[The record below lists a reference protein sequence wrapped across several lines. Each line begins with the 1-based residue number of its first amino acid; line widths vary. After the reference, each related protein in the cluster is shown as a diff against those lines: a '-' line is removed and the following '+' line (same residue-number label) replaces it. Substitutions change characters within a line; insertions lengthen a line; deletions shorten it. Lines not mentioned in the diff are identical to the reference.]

1 VVQLILLK
9 EPPTTAGGILMIT
22 DFDDFVTYMY
32 VLIDD
37 IWQQSGHLYHRPGRS
52 PECSDSELLT
62 MAIVGECREW
72 DKETNM
78 LAEWRTSPHLFP
90 ILPER
95 SRFNRRRR
103 NLAVA
108 CNHIRQMVLAVLDL
122 AQDKHC
128 VIDSLPIEVVQFHLV
143 PCSSGDWA
151 AYGATFG
158 SCPTKKRTIYG
169 YRLHLLITLGGTIL
183 DFELTSANADERDAA
198 SDLLFDK
205 RDLTVIGDKGFIS
218 EPLANE
224 LVAAANVRLL
234 TLKRR
239 NQHQREAP
247 EARRLINQVRQII
260 ETVNGQ
266 LTEQFGIETNH
277 AHSFWGLCARLYTKL
292 TAEFIRCQPN
302 PFRDCD
308 AWLLQ
313 GWCVVHADFFA
324 AINRTANS
332 VPTELSMEARSRF
345 TTK

>member
-1 VVQLILLK
+1 
-9 EPPTTAGGILMIT
+9 MIA
-22 DFDDFVTYMY
+22 DFDDFVTWMY

-37 IWQQSGHLYHRPGRS
+37 IWQQIGHLYRRPGPL

-72 DKETNM
+72 DKETV
-78 LAEWRTSPHLFP
+78 LLGEWRTHSHLFP
-90 ILPER
+90 SVPER

-103 NLAVA
+103 NLAA
-108 CNHIRQMVLAVLDL
+108 AINHIRQMVLAVLDL
-122 AQDKHC
+122 AQDHHC
-128 VIDSLPIEVVQFHLV
+128 VIDSLPIEVVQFDLV
-143 PCSSGDWA
+143 PASNGDWA

-158 SCPTKKRTIYG
+158 PCPTKKRTIYG
-169 YRLHLLITLGGTIL
+169 YRLHLLISVGGTIL

-198 SDLLFDK
+198 RDLLFDT

-218 EPLANE
+218 EPLASE
-224 LVAAANVRLL
+224 LLEEANVRVL

-239 NQHQREAP
+239 NQSDREAP

-292 TAEFIRCQPN
+292 AAHTLCIYLNRLLGN
-302 PFRDCD
+302 PD
-308 AWLLQ
+308 WLQIKAL
-313 GWCVVHADFFA
+313 AF
-324 AINRTANS
+324 
-332 VPTELSMEARSRF
+332 PT
-345 TTK
+345 

>member
-1 VVQLILLK
+1 
-9 EPPTTAGGILMIT
+9 MIT

-37 IWQQSGHLYHRPGRS
+37 IWQQIGHLYQRPG
-52 PECSDSELLT
+52 PQPDCSDSELLT

-72 DKETNM
+72 DKETNL
-78 LAEWRTSPHLFP
+78 LAEWRAYPHLFP

-103 NLAVA
+103 NLAA
-108 CNHIRQMVLAVLDL
+108 AFNHIRQMALAVLDL
-122 AQDKHC
+122 AQDKQC

-143 PCSSGDWA
+143 PSSTGDWA

-158 SCPTKKRTIYG
+158 PCPTKNQTMYG
-169 YRLHLLITLGGTIL
+169 YRLHLLITAGGTIL

-198 SDLLFDK
+198 RDLLLDK

-218 EPLANE
+218 HPLATE
-224 LVAAANVRLL
+224 LKAQANVRVL

-239 NQHQREAP
+239 NQHDREPP
-247 EARRLINQVRQII
+247 EARRLINQMRQII

-292 TAEFIRCQPN
+292 TAHTLCIYLNRLLGN
-302 PFRDCD
+302 PD
-308 AWLLQ
+308 WLQIKAL
-313 GWCVVHADFFA
+313 AFPA
-324 AINRTANS
+324 
-332 VPTELSMEARSRF
+332 
-345 TTK
+345 